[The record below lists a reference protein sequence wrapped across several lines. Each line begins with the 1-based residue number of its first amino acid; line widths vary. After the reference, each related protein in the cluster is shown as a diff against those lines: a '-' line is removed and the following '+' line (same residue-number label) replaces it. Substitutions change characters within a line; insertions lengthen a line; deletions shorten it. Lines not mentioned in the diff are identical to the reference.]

1 MESQLAATIE
11 APAARFSMV
20 LREGARRLLE
30 GGIDNAAL
38 EAVVL
43 LGHALELSRAQLLL
57 AGDKVLSSAQLRA
70 YDHLLTRRCAHEPT
84 AYITGKRE
92 FWSLDFK
99 VNPAVLIPRPET
111 ERVVEIVIELAGESR
126 ARRPLRIVDLGTG
139 SGAIAIALATELPRS
154 KIFAIDI
161 SAAALAVAVENA
173 ASNSVDGKIE
183 FVRSDLFE
191 RLSEDEPFDLII
203 SNPPYVRGADIAA
216 LHPEVSRWE
225 PCSALD
231 GGADGLDFYRR
242 IAAQGFDRLRPNGA
256 VVVEIGAGMGE
267 SVATIFK
274 GNASCAEVEVYKDY
288 AGKER
293 VVVAHKQ
300 I

>member
-1 MESQLAATIE
+1 MKSQPAATIE
-11 APAARFSMV
+11 APAVRISMV
-20 LREGARRLLE
+20 LREGARRLLDR
-30 GGIDNAAL
+30 GIDHAAL

-43 LGHALELSRAQLLL
+43 LGHGLKLTREQLVL
-57 AGDKVLSSAQLRA
+57 AGDKVLGPAQLRG
-70 YDHLLTRRCAHEPT
+70 YQYLLARRCAHEPT
-84 AYITGKRE
+84 AYITGMRE

-111 ERVVEIVIELAGESR
+111 ERLVEIVLDLVGSR
-126 ARRPLRIVDLGTG
+126 TRCPLRIVDIGTG
-139 SGAIAIALATELPRS
+139 SGAIAVALATELPGS
-154 KIFAIDI
+154 KIIATDI

-173 ASNSVDGKIE
+173 ASHSVDGKIE
-183 FVRSDLFE
+183 FVHSDLFD
-191 RLSEDEPFDLII
+191 RLSEDELFDLII
-203 SNPPYVRGADIAA
+203 SNPPYVRGAEIAA
-216 LHPEVSRWE
+216 LDPEVSRWE
-225 PCSALD
+225 PCGALD

-242 IAAQGFDRLRPNGA
+242 IAAQGFDRLRSNGA

-267 SVATIFK
+267 AVTTIFK
-274 GNASCAEVEVYKDY
+274 GNPGCAQVEVYKDY